1 MWLLRFLVLA
11 SMLSASG
18 VLAAAPPFEPM
29 PTLDAAALVPA
40 RLINDAG
47 YTVDPKVPV
56 VGYMGQFILRAPAG
70 EFAADGTEMLAIR
83 VAELAAIA
91 KLAQLSQTGV
101 FTDALAA
108 SAKKTGA
115 AIGQAV
121 MNPVET
127 VSGIP
132 AGVGRFF
139 QSASTKV
146 ARATESGATSGSD
159 QQAGTT
165 ETAKDLLGLNQ
176 AKRQIAK
183 QVGADPYTSN
193 PVLAKQLDDLGRA
206 AVAGGVSLDVAL
218 SVTTAGVATAIS
230 TTATVSNLVWD
241 KSPQDVRTLNE
252 SKLASMGVGKDTVH
266 AFVTNRWFTPT
277 LSVPF
282 VDNLAQIHAG
292 KSRAAVVALASTV
305 ASESEA
311 RFMLNAVTM
320 ARRASSQDDPVV
332 GIDVAGRVLVL
343 RTRAG
348 HVDVPAPVDYVVW
361 NEAVKT
367 FAERKGLGAKRTIL
381 LSGAASPRAREGLQA
396 GGWTIA
402 ERSNP

>member
-218 SVTTAGVATAIS
+218 AVTTAGVATAIS

-381 LSGAASPRAREGLQA
+381 LSGAASPGAREGLQA

>member
-1 MWLLRFLVLA
+1 
-11 SMLSASG
+11 MLSASG

-183 QVGADPYTSN
+183 Q
-193 PVLAKQLDDLGRA
+193 LDDLGRA

-218 SVTTAGVATAIS
+218 AVTTAGVATAIS